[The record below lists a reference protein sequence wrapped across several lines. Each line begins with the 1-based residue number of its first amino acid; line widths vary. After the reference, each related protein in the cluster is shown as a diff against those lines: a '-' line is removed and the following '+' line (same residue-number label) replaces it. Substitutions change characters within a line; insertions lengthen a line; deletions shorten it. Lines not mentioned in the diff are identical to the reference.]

1 MPHQTAATHAPP
13 AFGWKS
19 GFLAAFA
26 RRQVLAKLANL
37 KHGSLLL
44 KEAGQTWLFGS
55 GNGPIQVEVH
65 DPQFWKSVAFG
76 GSVGAGESWMD
87 GHWHTD
93 DLTGLVRLLLR
104 NREIVDGMERGPAR
118 LSSPLRAF
126 LHRARDNTRAG
137 SQRNIEAHYDLGN
150 DFYRLWLD
158 ETMMYS
164 SAIFESAGMTLAEA
178 STAKLERIC
187 RKLDLK
193 QSDRVLEIGSGWG
206 GFALHA
212 AGRHGCHVTTIT
224 LSRQQYELA
233 RERVAGAGLADLV
246 DVRLVDYRDM
256 QGQFDKLVSI
266 EMVEAVG
273 ANHLETYFHKCCQL
287 LKPEGVMLLQ
297 AITIADQRYEAALK
311 EVDFIQKHIFPGGFL
326 PSVTALTAAMTKSS
340 DLRTVHLEDI
350 GLHYAETLVHWRHNF
365 FDRLDEVRSLGYDER
380 FIRMWTF
387 YLCYCE
393 GGFLERDIGTVQMLL
408 SRQGWHGV
416 VPLGGIS
423 R

>member
-1 MPHQTAATHAPP
+1 
-13 AFGWKS
+13 
-19 GFLAAFA
+19 
-26 RRQVLAKLANL
+26 
-37 KHGSLLL
+37 
-44 KEAGQTWLFGS
+44 
-55 GNGPIQVEVH
+55 
-65 DPQFWKSVAFG
+65 
-76 GSVGAGESWMD
+76 
-87 GHWHTD
+87 
-93 DLTGLVRLLLR
+93 
-104 NREIVDGMERGPAR
+104 
-118 LSSPLRAF
+118 
-126 LHRARDNTRAG
+126 
-137 SQRNIEAHYDLGN
+137 
-150 DFYRLWLD
+150 
-158 ETMMYS
+158 
-164 SAIFESAGMTLAEA
+164 
-178 STAKLERIC
+178 
-187 RKLDLK
+187 
-193 QSDRVLEIGSGWG
+193 
-206 GFALHA
+206 
-212 AGRHGCHVTTIT
+212 VTTIT

-393 GGFLERDIGTVQMLL
+393 GGFLERVIGTVQMLL
-408 SRQGWHGV
+408 ARQGWHGV